1 VAASIMTMDL
11 DGVGSI
17 AASVVA
23 DMTSLVPTER
33 PSQQMEKNS
42 VVFLQQKLLLDKHAA
57 FCYNDFIVNN
67 KKKQMTKGEMLGKM
81 LVIATNAHAGQF
93 EKVWSL
99 MMKTEDD
106 YYNEAVE
113 YLAEFYDV
121 SIEQIIYA
129 YQDEIEAY
137 IKILK
142 KVYGV
147 E

>member
-1 VAASIMTMDL
+1 
-11 DGVGSI
+11 
-17 AASVVA
+17 
-23 DMTSLVPTER
+23 
-33 PSQQMEKNS
+33 
-42 VVFLQQKLLLDKHAA
+42 
-57 FCYNDFIVNN
+57 
-67 KKKQMTKGEMLGKM
+67 
-81 LVIATNAHAGQF
+81 
-93 EKVWSL
+93 
-99 MMKTEDD
+99 MKIEND
-106 YYNEAVE
+106 YYNQAVE

>member
-1 VAASIMTMDL
+1 MVRESR
-11 DGVGSI
+11 
-17 AASVVA
+17 SV
-23 DMTSLVPTER
+23 
-33 PSQQMEKNS
+33 
-42 VVFLQQKLLLDKHAA
+42 
-57 FCYNDFIVNN
+57 IV
-67 KKKQMTKGEMLGKM
+67 
-81 LVIATNAHAGQF
+81 
-93 EKVWSL
+93 
-99 MMKTEDD
+99 KTEND
-106 YYNEAVE
+106 YYNQAVE